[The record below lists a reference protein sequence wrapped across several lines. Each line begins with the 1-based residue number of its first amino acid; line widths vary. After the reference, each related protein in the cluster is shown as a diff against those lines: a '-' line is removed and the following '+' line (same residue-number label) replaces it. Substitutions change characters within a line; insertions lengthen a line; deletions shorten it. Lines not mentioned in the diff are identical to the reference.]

1 MAYQLQL
8 INLKPCTPLFT
19 LMVAL
24 VLPLSSI
31 INYDKDKPIQLVY
44 NEDNSDVVMGEQGLG
59 QRTRFHLPRVRINT
73 SSECL
78 STRGYQFTVLINSWL
93 IVGKLGKVC
102 GFVSVQSTLYMLACD
117 TSWCASVTYY
127 IGVCHE
133 SVCLSG

>member
-1 MAYQLQL
+1 VGLAYQLQL

-31 INYDKDKPIQLVY
+31 INYDEDKQFIRYNTIQLVY
-44 NEDNSDVVMGEQGLG
+44 NGGNSDVVMSEEGLG

-78 STRGYQFTVLINSWL
+78 STRGYQLTVLINSWL
-93 IVGKLGKVC
+93 IVGKLGKV
-102 GFVSVQSTLYMLACD
+102 
-117 TSWCASVTYY
+117 
-127 IGVCHE
+127 
-133 SVCLSG
+133 